1 MEPVSHFF
9 YSHRLKLQF
18 WDFGGEG
25 KPSLVLVHG
34 GLDHARNWDWVAR
47 DLCRDYHVYALDLR
61 GHGNAPGLRAPC
73 TRSPSTCSTFGP
85 ARRHRRISHLPDRTF
100 PGRRPG
106 HALRGDYPDRVRKV
120 VNIEGLGFPA
130 GHRIHAPYS
139 ERLRRWV
146 EQMRETEKRE
156 PRPYPDIRSA
166 ISRMKEAN
174 PHLSD
179 EQARHLTL
187 HGTNWNSD
195 GSLIWKFDN
204 YARAF
209 PPYGHNLDDI
219 REIVGRI
226 TCPVLLFWG
235 MESRMPDPEADGR
248 LAWVPNVRLIRVPQP
263 ATGYITISSRFFL
276 RKRGSSSPSPKAS
289 GSQSEDCL
297 LRRTLRE
304 RRWPE
309 YRPCFYRLHWR
320 PHRQRHVA
328 VFHND
333 VNGRQSGKRVP
344 DRTEPIDGAISC
356 QPDLVVL
363 RRQRQTLML
372 FTTRST
378 PSIRLL
384 RSRHRI
390 SESGESHHRT
400 T

>member
-61 GHGNAPGLRAPC
+61 GHGNSAWAPGAMYSIAEYVLDLSALLDVI
-73 TRSPSTCSTFGP
+73 GE
-85 ARRHRRISHLPDRTF
+85 F
-100 PGRRPG
+100 PIYLIG
-106 HALRGDYPDRVRKV
+106 HSLGGVLVMHYAGIYPDRVRKV

-156 PRPYPDIRSA
+156 PRPYPDIPSA
-166 ISRMKEAN
+166 IARMKEAN

-248 LAWVPNVRLIRVPQP
+248 LAWVPNVRLIRVPRAGHWLHHDQLEM
-263 ATGYITISSRFFL
+263 FL
-276 RKRGSSSPSPKAS
+276 TETRKFLA
-289 GSQSEDCL
+289 E
-297 LRRTLRE
+297 
-304 RRWPE
+304 PE
-309 YRPCFYRLHWR
+309 
-320 PHRQRHVA
+320 
-328 VFHND
+328 
-333 VNGRQSGKRVP
+333 G
-344 DRTEPIDGAISC
+344 
-356 QPDLVVL
+356 
-363 RRQRQTLML
+363 
-372 FTTRST
+372 
-378 PSIRLL
+378 
-384 RSRHRI
+384 
-390 SESGESHHRT
+390 
-400 T
+400 